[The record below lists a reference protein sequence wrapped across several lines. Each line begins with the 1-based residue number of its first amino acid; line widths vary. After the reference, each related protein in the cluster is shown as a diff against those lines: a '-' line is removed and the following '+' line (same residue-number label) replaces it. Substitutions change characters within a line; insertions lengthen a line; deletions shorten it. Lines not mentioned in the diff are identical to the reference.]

1 MKKIIILIGV
11 LLFQWVGA
19 QQSFSLQEAIDYTLE
34 HNYDIQR
41 SELEIKKAE
50 KKIWETT
57 ATGLP
62 HIDGG
67 VDYNYN
73 IDIPVAVFQGQI
85 IPLGSKQN
93 LTANIQATQLI
104 FSGSYIV
111 GLQSAKAFKKISLLS
126 KEKVRSTLMEAV
138 INAYAG
144 VLIGKENI
152 KILENNLKTT
162 DKNLYEITEIY
173 KAGMTEQQNVDQ
185 LKYTVTKLKSSINFA
200 KSQEKKAENT
210 LKYIMGIP
218 QSQEIVLTGTLD
230 DLMQDYLILLS
241 KENAQKIEEH
251 IDYQIA
257 DHQVHINEL
266 QVKYEKS
273 KALPSLSTFLSH
285 SQNNFSKEEALFKG
299 FDQWNPTT
307 VWGLK
312 LTVPIFSSLE
322 RSAKTQQAKIT
333 LEQSKLDRDKKQQEL
348 IQNMENAQSDYQ
360 VAIQNYDAAKQLVD
374 LSQSIYDKEQIK
386 FTEGMTTS
394 MNLTTAE
401 EQLYQA
407 QNQYIQSIF
416 NVVQSKSALYQAM
429 GKY

>member
-1 MKKIIILIGV
+1 MKKIIIFIGI
-11 LLFQWVGA
+11 LLFQWAGA
-19 QQSFSLQEAIDYTLE
+19 QQSFSLQEAVDYTLK
-34 HNYDIQR
+34 HNYDVQR
-41 SELEIKKAE
+41 SELEIQKAE

-85 IPLGSKQN
+85 IPLGSQQT
-93 LTANIQATQLI
+93 LAANVQATQLI

-126 KEKVRSTLMEAV
+126 KEKVKSTLMEAV

-173 KAGMTEQQNVDQ
+173 KAGMTEEQNVDQ
-185 LKYTVTKLKSSINFA
+185 LKYTVTKLKTSINFA

-218 QSQEIVLTGTLD
+218 QSQDIILTGTID
-230 DLMQDYLILLS
+230 ELMKDYLILLS
-241 KENAQKIEEH
+241 KDAQGIEDH

-285 SQNNFSKEEALFKG
+285 SQNNFSQESSIFQG
-299 FDQWNPTT
+299 FDKWNPTT

-322 RSAKTQQAKIT
+322 RSSKTQQAKIT
-333 LEQSKLDRDKKQQEL
+333 LEQSKLDREKKQQEL
-348 IQNMENAQSDYQ
+348 IQNIDNAQMDYE
-360 VAIQNYDAAKQLVD
+360 VAIQNYEAAKDLVD
-374 LSQSIYDKEQIK
+374 LSDSIYNKEQIK

-416 NVVQSKSALYQAM
+416 NVVQSKAALYQAM
-429 GKY
+429 GKF